1 MTKLFSILILLFF
14 FINVEAQNV
23 IHDQKEI
30 HEIYN
35 SKIFKRDSAYVIDI
49 TWPVFDENKG
59 NTKFAVKLNELV
71 TSLLPFSSANVKQT
85 VNDMI
90 ETYKSM
96 EQEDDFGM
104 YWTFTS
110 DISAYFPTTNIV
122 TIVKNEWE
130 YAGGAH
136 GNGVSLYFNFDE
148 QSEKVL
154 TLDDL
159 LIPGSKEKLNVIA
172 EKIFRRDYELGDQ
185 DLVEAGYWFKDS
197 KFELNEN
204 FMIDNGALHFLFNS
218 YEIAP
223 YAAGQQEVK
232 IAFSDFKDLI
242 RKDGPLS
249 FYFE

>member
-35 SKIFKRDSAYVIDI
+35 SKTFKRDSAYVIDI

-104 YWTFTS
+104 YWTLTS
-110 DISAYFPTTNIV
+110 DISAYFPTTN
-122 TIVKNEWE
+122 
-130 YAGGAH
+130 
-136 GNGVSLYFNFDE
+136 
-148 QSEKVL
+148 
-154 TLDDL
+154 
-159 LIPGSKEKLNVIA
+159 
-172 EKIFRRDYELGDQ
+172 
-185 DLVEAGYWFKDS
+185 
-197 KFELNEN
+197 
-204 FMIDNGALHFLFNS
+204 
-218 YEIAP
+218 
-223 YAAGQQEVK
+223 
-232 IAFSDFKDLI
+232 
-242 RKDGPLS
+242 
-249 FYFE
+249 